1 MLAFILFSTEEN
13 LVFFFCSCF
22 ATFLHLISQSARMF
36 YLYLSISCDSS
47 WSLPAALSV
56 LAFQVPMVMLSLP
69 RIFDDAPVAYLTP
82 PSWCTAE
89 GAIFVVPGGD
99 RSGMVWL
106 LVLSHGESRA
116 KYYLT
121 EPIPLQVEYVVV
133 EFIVEAFRP
142 SGPCL
147 RTLKISAQ

>member
-1 MLAFILFSTEEN
+1 MLAFIFFSTEEN

-56 LAFQVPMVMLSLP
+56 LVFQVPMVMLSLP

-89 GAIFVVPGGD
+89 GAVLVDPGGD

-106 LVLSHGESRA
+106 LV
-116 KYYLT
+116 
-121 EPIPLQVEYVVV
+121 
-133 EFIVEAFRP
+133 FI
-142 SGPCL
+142 
-147 RTLKISAQ
+147 T